1 MDPIE
6 IEGPDGAI
14 IEFPAGT
21 DDATIQ
27 AAMAEAYPTDPDSL
41 TPPEPAAD
49 EANQD
54 MQRDL
59 NVDADGNIQYER
71 TWEGVNE
78 LQAAEI
84 QRMMQEGTYMGG
96 AAPGTNENPFVIP
109 EDFTEE
115 EMRQLIEKGVTFIDR
130 EGRQQRKSDSLY
142 GLYVGG
148 ARPAIN
154 TLNWLEGGIRGINEG
169 AGEAFSDFRDE
180 NMKYTTQEG
189 FDELEA
195 LSRQVGVRPGRAE
208 QVIGSV
214 AATAPLALATR
225 NPWLL
230 GAAEG
235 ALTSNAQDA
244 AGLARDTAFGAVV
257 GKGGDMA
264 VRGLGAVVNPN
275 INPATRRLV
284 EEGVEVSPGQLM
296 GGAAHQLEDAMTGIP
311 LLGEIPNASQ
321 RRALETMNM
330 TAIQRPMTSLGV
342 ELPRNLRSTH
352 EAIDFAQQAAT
363 DAYDDL
369 IPRLQVRLDQ
379 DFATEFNTL
388 NSGVQNM
395 NAAQVDQWNKLIRNE
410 VMPRFNAAM
419 GPANGRITGESFK
432 ELESILSKEVRD
444 FTSGNASPHDRRY
457 ASAVRELQSQL
468 RDMLAR
474 NNPAHAERL
483 QSINDAYRQLTVLE
497 DAAQAAPADA
507 RGQFTAHILNQAA
520 RRADPSVRRRAFA
533 RGDALFQDLSTDAGE
548 IMRRTVNDSGTAT
561 RGAVSAGLGAAL
573 LGTTLKV
580 SINPWAVGALALG
593 AIPYNRTG
601 NRLFTAAMMQRPDWA
616 AGARQFLDSNARF
629 GGLVA
634 AGNNQM
640 NRNENRMDMGEHNQ
654 MIDDRA
660 RMQSIQDQINALGQ
674 EAPVL

>member
-6 IEGPDGAI
+6 IEAPDGSI
-14 IEFPAGT
+14 VEFPAGT

-27 AAMAEAYPTDPDSL
+27 AAMAEAYPADPDSL
-41 TPPEPAAD
+41 TPPEPASD
-49 EANQD
+49 ETGQD
-54 MQRDL
+54 QRGL
-59 NVDADGNIQYER
+59 NVDADGNIGYER

-96 AAPGTNENPFVIP
+96 AAPGTNDNPFVIP
-109 EDFTEE
+109 EDFSDTE
-115 EMRQLIEKGVTFIDR
+115 MKQLIERGVTFIDR
-130 EGRQQRKSDSLY
+130 EGRQQRKSDPEY
-142 GLYVGG
+142 GLYVGM

-154 TLNWLEGGIRGINEG
+154 TMNWLESGVRAVNEG

-180 NMKYTTQEG
+180 NMRYTTQEG
-189 FDELEA
+189 YDELEA
-195 LSRQVGVRPGRAE
+195 ESRRVGVRPGRAE
-208 QVIGSV
+208 QVVGSM

-244 AGLARDTAFGAVV
+244 GGLARDTAFGAVV

-264 VRGLGAVVNPN
+264 VRGLGSIVSPN

-284 EEGVEVSPGQLM
+284 EEGTEVSPGQLM
-296 GGAAHQLEDAMTGIP
+296 GGVAHQMEDAMTGIP
-311 LLGEIPNASQ
+311 ALGEIPNAAQ
-321 RRALETMNM
+321 RRALETMNQ
-330 TAIQRPMTSLGV
+330 TAIQRPMTALGV

-363 DAYDDL
+363 DAYEDL

-379 DFATEFNTL
+379 DFATEFRTL
-388 NSGVQNM
+388 NAGVQNM
-395 NAAQVDQWNKLIRNE
+395 NAAQVDQWTKLINNE

-432 ELESILSKEVRD
+432 ELESILSREVRD
-444 FTSGNASPHDRRY
+444 FTAPNASPHDRRY

-497 DAAQAAPADA
+497 DAAQAAPAGS
-507 RGQFTAHILNQAA
+507 RGQFTPHILEQAA
-520 RRADPSVRRRAFA
+520 RRADPSVRRRATA
-533 RGDALFQDLSTDAGE
+533 RGDALFQDLSQDAGE
-548 IMRRTVNDSGTAT
+548 VMRRTVNDSGTAT

-573 LGTTLKV
+573 LGTTLNV

-601 NRLFTAAMMQRPDWA
+601 NRLFTAAMMRRPDWA
-616 AGARQFLDSNARF
+616 AGAREFLDSNARL
-629 GGLVA
+629 GGMFA

-654 MIDDRA
+654 MIDDRS
-660 RMQSIQDQINALGQ
+660 RMQGLQEQVDALGQ
-674 EAPVL
+674 GEPVL